1 VPAQRRQLHTLFGLA
16 GAAGSTLLTV
26 HGSGFFDM
34 GGLYCHFGERLPL
47 SAATLR
53 DAATLLCRSP
63 PLEGYFSPPPPP
75 EPPGAPPEP
84 PVAPLL
90 SPSNATPPSPPFPSQ
105 PPQQP
110 PPPPPSRVV
119 PLRVVLNGDPE
130 TAASGRSVDFT
141 FTNEPCKGEV
151 SLSWPVGIFT
161 DGLLGTEQYTAARN
175 CSWRV
180 INSAGGGA
188 LLLTLTH
195 VWLRP
200 GHDTLTIH
208 ELGEGGGEDE
218 GGGNQGGGG
227 GGSEGAASAA
237 GAGEGAGEGAGGGGG
252 GASLPRLLRA
262 LPLAGGDSAGS
273 YGCGL
278 ADGACLESIVVRR
291 PPALVHF
298 YQSARLEEQP
308 EEGGGAAVA
317 GGGGATPLTPPASP
331 PEGAAAEHL
340 AAPVVALATARL
352 SVAYHS
358 LGNRTD
364 AETAG
369 RALALAV
376 DPGEEDS
383 PGFVPHAER
392 AAAAWA
398 PDAQAGAQRE
408 VVEPDGTTRFLD
420 VGDNYNF
427 YYQF

>member
-1 VPAQRRQLHTLFGLA
+1 M
-16 GAAGSTLLTV
+16 
-26 HGSGFFDM
+26 HGSGFLDM

-75 EPPGAPPEP
+75 EPPTAPPEP
-84 PVAPLL
+84 PASPPL
-90 SPSNATPPSPPFPSQ
+90 SPSNATPPSPPFPSA

-110 PPPPPSRVV
+110 PPSPPSRVV

-130 TAASGRSVDFT
+130 TAAAGPSVDFT
-141 FTNEPCKGEV
+141 FTNEPCEGEV
-151 SLSWPVGIFT
+151 SLSWPAGTFT
-161 DGLLGTEQYTAARN
+161 DGLLGTEQYTAARD

-237 GAGEGAGEGAGGGGG
+237 GAGEGAGGGGG

-262 LPLAGGDSAGS
+262 LPLAAGDNMGS

-278 ADGACLESIVVRR
+278 AEGACLETIVVRR

-298 YQSARLEEQP
+298 YQAARL
-308 EEGGGAAVA
+308 EEGGGAAAA

-358 LGNRTD
+358 LGNSSD

-376 DPGEEDS
+376 EPGEEDS
-383 PGFVPHAER
+383 PGFVPRAER

-398 PDAQAGAQRE
+398 PDDPAGARRE

-427 YYQF
+427 HYQF